1 MPRPPFPPVLAA
13 LALLAAAASPLA
25 AALAEPP
32 HVDIRFLSE
41 HLPEAAQDARAHAL
55 PWPDSAPAP
64 GRWRPFAAA
73 GWSSARV
80 DFLEE
85 SGWLASAGAQRGF
98 ERDRALVLFG
108 FYDAF
113 AVGGGPGEQV
123 LSADFLAESPL
134 DLPERARF
142 SDPRG
147 AFRHYGVGAAWSW
160 RVSPPGARRP
170 WRAEAGLL
178 VDRLTLDGYE
188 LDYELL
194 GGADAGAR
202 GVLDQSSE
210 ATFATPFVGIGCTLP
225 LGSAFALVPRALGGV
240 PLPEGDFGGRLTG
253 PGFDLSSQ
261 DPGGRP
267 GRIGD
272 GFLAVSVGLLHAP
285 SGLELDLG
293 GALFY
298 PLFEAATHDGVDR
311 AALVHLTWR
320 AR

>member
-147 AFRHYGVGAAWSW
+147 DFRHYGVGAAWSW

-240 PLPEGDFGGRLTG
+240 PLPEGTSTAG
-253 PGFDLSSQ
+253 S
-261 DPGGRP
+261 P
-267 GRIGD
+267 GRASISPARIRAAARG
-272 GFLAVSVGLLHAP
+272 GSATASSPSRSACCTRRAGSSSISAAP
-285 SGLELDLG
+285 SSTRSSKPRPTT
-293 GALFY
+293 ASTA
-298 PLFEAATHDGVDR
+298 PRSST
-311 AALVHLTWR
+311 
-320 AR
+320 

>member
-1 MPRPPFPPVLAA
+1 VPRPTLASTLRG
-13 LALLAAAASPLA
+13 LALLALSASPLA
-25 AALAEPP
+25 AALPDPP

-73 GWSSARV
+73 GGSSART

-108 FYDAF
+108 FYDDF
-113 AVGGGPGEQV
+113 SVGGGAGEQV

-134 DLPERARF
+134 DLPEHARF
-142 SDPRG
+142 TNPRG
-147 AFRHYGVGAAWSW
+147 GFRHYGVGAAWSW
-160 RVSPPGARRP
+160 RVSPAQARRA

-178 VDRLTLDGYE
+178 LDRLTLDGYE

-202 GVLDQSSE
+202 GVLDQSGE
-210 ATFATPFVGIGCTLP
+210 ATFATPFAGIGCTLP
-225 LGSAFALVPRALGGV
+225 LGSAFALVPRVLGGL
-240 PLPEGDFGGRLTG
+240 PLPEGDFDGRLTG

-261 DPGGRP
+261 DPGGHP

-272 GFLAVSVGLLHAP
+272 GFLAVSVGLLHAR

-320 AR
+320 GR